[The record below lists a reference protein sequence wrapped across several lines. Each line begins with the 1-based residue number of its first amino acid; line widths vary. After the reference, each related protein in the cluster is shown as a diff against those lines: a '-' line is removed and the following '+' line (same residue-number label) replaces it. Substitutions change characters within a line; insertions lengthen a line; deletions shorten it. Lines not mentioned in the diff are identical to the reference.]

1 MYLCRSSRC
10 QNSSAICSGL
20 GRGPRFAPFWPSRRG
35 EKFCTYTIIFQTKVI
50 YYKLY
55 QSPFR
60 HYYRLTK
67 IYILYVMWS
76 TGPFQIQ
83 SVNSTALS
91 PPSEAFAP
99 RLVGEV
105 TVGTGGHGRRH
116 AHHHTRNE
124 TGKGER
130 KRQPLAT
137 ARHFSP
143 LPRDDLLSHPKLE
156 ASVKPKVLHPL
167 RRCVISPSHPLPK
180 PRPLNFPPRT
190 REMNWPDD
198 APRKSSSRNSQRAA
212 NFRNNRSAAYELRW
226 NSLVTSMSSS
236 RAPPFTPERHERRSS
251 FLRLF

>member
-1 MYLCRSSRC
+1 MEGLCNLHCTCHRNNPPCYQCVLLECTFASPAGVKIL
-10 QNSSAICSGL
+10 QPSAPVLDEDLDSPLSGHL
-20 GRGPRFAPFWPSRRG
+20 G
-35 EKFCTYTIIFQTKVI
+35 E
-50 YYKLY
+50 
-55 QSPFR
+55 
-60 HYYRLTK
+60 
-67 IYILYVMWS
+67 
-76 TGPFQIQ
+76 IQ

-105 TVGTGGHGRRH
+105 TVGTGGDAPGRRH
-116 AHHHTRNE
+116 ARHHTRNE

-130 KRQPLAT
+130 KGQPLAT

-190 REMNWPDD
+190 RDMNWPDD

-236 RAPPFTPERHERRSS
+236 RAPPFTPERHERRCK
-251 FLRLF
+251 